1 MNTIREEV
9 TSLYEI
15 ERSSFYGILAPIQS
29 EEEAK
34 KIIDKIRKQHPKA
47 RHVCYAYIVNQ
58 TQKSNDDGEPKGT
71 AGRPLLELLNQ
82 YQLQNVILLVV
93 RYFGGI
99 KLGAG
104 RLLRSY
110 VETGA
115 LALKK
120 AGIYSSYEAYRYEL
134 HMSPK
139 IYDAMMRAITKINAT
154 IEECFFLEEV
164 VLTINSKKDIRK
176 EILEISQGQVQI
188 EELEKIEKWEK
199 KKDA

>member
-1 MNTIREEV
+1 MNTIKNEA

-15 ERSSFYGILAPIQS
+15 ERSEFYGYVYPVES

-34 KIIDKIRKQHPKA
+34 KVIEQTRKAHPKA
-47 RHVCYAYIVNQ
+47 RHCCYAYIANK
-58 TQKSNDDGEPKGT
+58 TQKSSDDGEPKGT

-82 YQLQNVILLVV
+82 YQLENVILLVV

-110 VETGA
+110 VESGA

-120 AGIYSSYEAYRYEL
+120 VEIYESYDAYRYEIQIN
-134 HMSPK
+134 PK
-139 IYDAMMRAITKINAT
+139 IYDAMMRAFMKINAT
-154 IEECFFLEEV
+154 IEECLFYEEV
-164 VLTINSKKDIRK
+164 TLTISSKSDIKRDII
-176 EILEISQGQVQI
+176 EIAKGQVKI
-188 EELEKIEKWEK
+188 KELDKVVRWEK
-199 KKDA
+199 KKNE

>member
-34 KIIDKIRKQHPKA
+34 RVIDKTRKQHPKA

-120 AGIYSSYEAYRYEL
+120 SRYL
-134 HMSPK
+134 
-139 IYDAMMRAITKINAT
+139 
-154 IEECFFLEEV
+154 F
-164 VLTINSKKDIRK
+164 
-176 EILEISQGQVQI
+176 
-188 EELEKIEKWEK
+188 
-199 KKDA
+199 

>member
-1 MNTIREEV
+1 MNTIKNEA

-15 ERSSFYGILAPIQS
+15 ERSEFYGYVYPVES

-34 KIIDKIRKQHPKA
+34 KVIEQTRKAHPKA
-47 RHVCYAYIVNQ
+47 RHCCYAYIANK
-58 TQKSNDDGEPKGT
+58 TQKSSDDGEPKGT

-82 YQLQNVILLVV
+82 YQLENVILLVV

-110 VETGA
+110 VESGA

-120 AGIYSSYEAYRYEL
+120 VEIYESYDAYRYEIQIN
-134 HMSPK
+134 PK
-139 IYDAMMRAITKINAT
+139 IYDAMMRAMMKINAT
-154 IEECFFLEEV
+154 IEACKFEEEI
-164 VLTINSKKDIRK
+164 VLIISAKQDVQK
-176 EILEISQGQVQI
+176 EILEISQGQV
-188 EELEKIEKWEK
+188 EMKELEKLVKWEK
-199 KKDA
+199 KKDE